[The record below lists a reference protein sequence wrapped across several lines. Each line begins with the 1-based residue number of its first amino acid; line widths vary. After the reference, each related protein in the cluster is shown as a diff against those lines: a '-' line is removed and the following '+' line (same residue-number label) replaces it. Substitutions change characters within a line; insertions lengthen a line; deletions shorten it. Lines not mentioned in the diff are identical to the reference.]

1 MRKPMTMVLFAS
13 GIMFVSAMAEAKIKF
28 ERFHKVVKVEV
39 PTTKEISVVNLN

>member
-28 ERFHKVVKVEV
+28 ERFHKEITIEV
-39 PTTKEISVVNLN
+39 PLLKKLV